1 MVRSDNWN
9 LPEGGQELTAKWG
22 WFLVLGIILLV
33 VGIIAAFTLPF
44 ATAAVAIYIGIMM
57 LIGGVIQIIHAFG
70 VRSWGRFFYWLLAGL
85 LYTVGGVICLL
96 EPILAAAVF
105 TFLLGFLLVVAGVIR
120 VVVGFQSRTVKGYGW
135 IIAAGIVTAIAGLI
149 ITTGWPANT
158 LWVLGLFLSIDLIF
172 QGWSWIGFSFG
183 LRALKNFGK

>member
-1 MVRSDNWN
+1 MSSNNWN
-9 LPEGGQELTAKWG
+9 LPEGARELSSKWG
-22 WFLVLGIILLV
+22 WFLVFGIILLV

-44 ATAAVAIYIGIMM
+44 ATAAVAIWIGIMM
-57 LIGGVIQIIHAFG
+57 LVGGIVQVIHAFG
-70 VRSWGRFFYWLLAGL
+70 VRSWGRFFFWLLAGL
-85 LYTVGGVICLL
+85 LYTIGGIICLV

-105 TFLLGFLLVVAGVIR
+105 TFILGFLLVVAGVIR
-120 VVVGFQSRTVKGYGW
+120 IIVGFQSRAFKGHGW

-172 QGWSWIGFSFG
+172 QGWSWIGFAIGLHSLKKFG
-183 LRALKNFGK
+183 E

>member
-1 MVRSDNWN
+1 MRSDNWN